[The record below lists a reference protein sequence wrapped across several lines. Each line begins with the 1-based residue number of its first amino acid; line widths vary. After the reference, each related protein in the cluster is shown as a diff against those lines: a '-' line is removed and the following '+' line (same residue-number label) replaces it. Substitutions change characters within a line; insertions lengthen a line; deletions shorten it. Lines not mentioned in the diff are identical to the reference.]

1 MNKSFLVGFFFVKFF
16 PLGIFL
22 ETELFIAKKKLKV
35 NEKETG
41 VI

>member
-1 MNKSFLVGFFFVKFF
+1 MNKSFLVEFFVKFF

-22 ETELFIAKKKLKV
+22 EKALFIAKKKLKV
-35 NEKETG
+35 NKKETG